1 MELLP
6 GANIMN
12 NFKKLVTKF
21 LTKNDN
27 YDITKFVGGL
37 PVTLERGDM
46 SNLMS
51 KGRDGKSKYTVT
63 QKVDG
68 TRVLLYIGPDSETAS
83 IKQRTVCFI
92 DRNMK
97 IYTVRN
103 DTRDTLPY
111 VNSREMLLDGEIVF
125 FDRDG
130 VSHKELESRY
140 VKGIS
145 FMAFDILFGPENI
158 DVSSVDNSKVIGQEF
173 SFIVPDDGNL
183 KTFPWRYINRYD
195 ILHKLIIPSKFNKL
209 EPILT
214 EAFKEVNWFNIEL
227 KPIYFLDS
235 IKSNK
240 ILYNKSNIGYLQRLL
255 KKNREEFYRELKTKY
270 DKDANV
276 FIRKSLKLDGLI
288 FTASDTL
295 YTIGSWDKLLT
306 TQYKWKPADEQTVD
320 MLVRKT
326 SDVSA
331 KIFVSRSGSL
341 IPYEINRR
349 QVVTNVPAFV
359 KNNDIVE
366 FSLGQNGEFIF
377 KEIRKDKKKPNALR
391 TVLNVIS
398 SFNNPVNINDLYYFL
413 NLSDNST
420 KTEIK
425 KVLEYSTKS
434 KLLQCV
440 VKNDNV
446 SLLEPEQLS
455 KINDIIKNVGI
466 NKEIEI
472 ELRFGVIKEGI
483 KPRFEPKIMKQTFID
498 ILSKVESF
506 GFKKRIDDF
515 IDVYS
520 ENIRTRYIFSN
531 EFGKYILLESIIKK
545 RISNTDISMKNIIN
559 YDVRIAMSTE
569 KIVKQYNTNG
579 ESFRKYRISYTE
591 PNDLFRLDFTAITS
605 GKYLDRTFILNES
618 SIETFQIE
626 IEFLKK
632 DIDAN
637 NLFKFITDMLA
648 H

>member
-6 GANIMN
+6 GDHCMN

-27 YDITKFVGGL
+27 YDIKKFIGGL

-68 TRVLLYIGPDSETAS
+68 TRILLYIGPDSETAS
-83 IKQRTVCFI
+83 IKQRIVCFI

-97 IYTVRN
+97 TYTVRN
-103 DTRDTLPY
+103 DIRDMLPY

-125 FDRDG
+125 FDKEG

-140 VKGIS
+140 VKGVS

-158 DVSSVDNSKVIGQEF
+158 DISSVDNSKIIGQEF

-195 ILHKLIIPSKFNKL
+195 ILHKLIIPSKFNKS
-209 EPILT
+209 EPILS
-214 EAFKEVNWFNIEL
+214 EAFKDVNWFNIEL

-235 IKSNK
+235 LKSNK
-240 ILYNKSNIGYLQRLL
+240 ILYNKSNTGYLQRLL
-255 KKNREEFYRELKTKY
+255 KKNREEFYTDLKTRY
-270 DKDANV
+270 DKDTNV
-276 FIRKSLKLDGLI
+276 FIKKALKLDGLI
-288 FTASDTL
+288 FTSADTL
-295 YTIGSWDKLLT
+295 YTIGSWDKHLT
-306 TQYKWKPADEQTVD
+306 TQYKWKPIDEQTVD
-320 MLVRKT
+320 MLVRKET
-326 SDVSA
+326 AVTG
-331 KIFVSRSGSL
+331 KLFVSKSGSL

-349 QVVTNVPAFV
+349 QVVTNVPAFI

-366 FSLGQNGEFIF
+366 FSIGNSGEFIF
-377 KEIRKDKKKPNALR
+377 KEIRKDKNRPNALR
-391 TVLNVIS
+391 TVSNVIN
-398 SFNNPVNINDLYYFL
+398 SFNNPVNIDDLYYFL
-413 NLSDNST
+413 NLSANSS
-420 KTEIK
+420 KTEFK
-425 KVLEYSTKS
+425 KVLGYSTKS

-440 VKNDNV
+440 AKHDSIN
-446 SLLEPEQLS
+446 LLEPEQITQL
-455 KINDIIKNVGI
+455 NDIIKNVGI

-472 ELRFGVIKEGI
+472 ELRFGVIIQGI

-498 ILSKVESF
+498 ILSKVETF

-520 ENIRTRYIFSN
+520 ENIRTRYIFSH

-545 RISNTDISMKNIIN
+545 RISNMDISMRNIIN
-559 YDVRIAMSTE
+559 YDVRIAMSSE
-569 KIVKQYNTNG
+569 KKVKQYITNG

-605 GKYLDRTFILNES
+605 GKYLDRTFKLNEN

-626 IEFLKK
+626 IEFLKN
-632 DIDAN
+632 DIEVN
-637 NLFKFITDMLA
+637 NLFKFITDVLA
-648 H
+648 R